1 MDSKKDFLM
10 VTDATELVEM
20 KERERNKKSINRVNI
35 GLDSLSSLSL
45 HSHSQ
50 GMPADW
56 MAESNS
62 SNPPQWRDPHER
74 SYYKEHLQPTNP
86 LLHPT
91 TSFTPRSHPNSNL
104 TYPNS
109 FTGMSKHMEDKQRRL
124 QDSLDKVL
132 GPDYVQNRP
141 GGGGTKLTYL
151 EGWRAINLANE
162 VFGYN
167 GELHLSTSL
176 LLYSR
181 LLLTWKLS
189 FFLCDEV
196 GSPISNTSK

>member
-1 MDSKKDFLM
+1 
-10 VTDATELVEM
+10 
-20 KERERNKKSINRVNI
+20 
-35 GLDSLSSLSL
+35 
-45 HSHSQ
+45 
-50 GMPADW
+50 
-56 MAESNS
+56 
-62 SNPPQWRDPHER
+62 
-74 SYYKEHLQPTNP
+74 
-86 LLHPT
+86 
-91 TSFTPRSHPNSNL
+91 
-104 TYPNS
+104 
-109 FTGMSKHMEDKQRRL
+109 MEDKQRRL